1 MKTRYA
7 LSAAALATSFTMA
20 ALPWTTQAQARS
32 ATTAERGA
40 AAPKLPVRV
49 VASMADTSP
58 SVPESR
64 GKSAEATSPRSV
76 SLQADDFN
84 WLQGGGG

>member
-7 LSAAALATSFTMA
+7 LSAAALATSLTMA

-32 ATTAERGA
+32 ATTAERGT

-49 VASMADTSP
+49 VASMDTSP

-64 GKSAEATSPRSV
+64 GKSAEATSPRSA